1 MELDLIEYDLDK
13 DTKVALEQAIGNFM
27 LKSQAKL
34 VVLTD
39 DGGRILAYQANPKTE
54 DYQTEF
60 AASIMSGMFLAAM
73 EMSKMLKM
81 EEPDLL
87 QFEGKSMDVIVKYIK
102 PRFLLGILV
111 GKSVSIG
118 TVRLFLRELAQNLE
132 SVLANI
138 KKVPVKT
145 VKIDAATLEE
155 KLSKIIGGML

>member
-1 MELDLIEYDLDK
+1 VVVQYNKRDLPNAMDIE
-13 DTKVALEQAIGNFM
+13 
-27 LKSQAKL
+27 S
-34 VVLTD
+34 
-39 DGGRILAYQANPKTE
+39 
-54 DYQTEF
+54 
-60 AASIMSGMFLAAM
+60 M

-138 KKVPVKT
+138 KKVPIKT